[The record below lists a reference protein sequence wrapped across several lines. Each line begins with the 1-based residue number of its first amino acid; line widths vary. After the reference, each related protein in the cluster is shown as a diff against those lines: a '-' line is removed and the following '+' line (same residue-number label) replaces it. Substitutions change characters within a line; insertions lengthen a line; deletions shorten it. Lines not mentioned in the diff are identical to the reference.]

1 MHLLAP
7 IGNTLDL
14 QTRNAWLDVGSDE
27 RAGEAQVMLCLIAVV
42 PCLSCWL
49 YPRHR
54 VWDDEGPV
62 PDAEAVEPLSH
73 ILPCWPST
81 MQVSALPASG
91 R

>member
-1 MHLLAP
+1 
-7 IGNTLDL
+7 
-14 QTRNAWLDVGSDE
+14 
-27 RAGEAQVMLCLIAVV
+27 MLCLLAVV

-81 MQVSALPASG
+81 MQVSALPSSG
-91 R
+91 RRQKSAAHAPP

>member
-1 MHLLAP
+1 
-7 IGNTLDL
+7 
-14 QTRNAWLDVGSDE
+14 
-27 RAGEAQVMLCLIAVV
+27 MLCLLAVV

-81 MQVSALPASG
+81 MQVSALLPVAVPRQEPPMHLLSLDHSCPRALTSIVCFAG
-91 R
+91 I